1 LAVEAGYEVYL
12 VGLALA
18 VFFGPWLAKGL
29 RAAAG
34 RQARS
39 TSTARRTL
47 ADLAPF
53 AGRVWVIDG
62 DTLLVKHTRVRMFGI
77 DAPELSQYGGYK
89 ARSHL
94 IRLAGGKDV
103 RVQPVALDCYGRTVA
118 RVWCGDVDLSDQ
130 MVRDGFARATS
141 RWNSDYDAAESQA
154 RRRQCGLWCGNPLDG
169 IRDPAAH
176 RRWRSK
182 IGRL

>member
-1 LAVEAGYEVYL
+1 VETEHEVYL

-18 VFFGPWLAKGL
+18 VFLAPRL
-29 RAAAG
+29 LAAVRRA
-34 RQARS
+34 ARS

-47 ADLAPF
+47 ARDLAPF

-62 DTLLVKHTRVRMFGI
+62 DTLWVKHTRVRMFGI
-77 DAPELSQYGGYK
+77 DAPELSQYGGYN

-103 RVQPVALDCYGRTVA
+103 RVHPVAIDCYGRTVA
-118 RVWCGDVDLSDQ
+118 RVWCGDIDLSDR

-141 RWNSDYDAAESQA
+141 RWNSDYDAVESQA
-154 RRRQCGLWCGNPLDG
+154 RRQRCGLWCGNPVSG
-169 IRDPAAH
+169 IGDPAAH
-176 RRWRSK
+176 RRWRSR
-182 IGRL
+182 IGGI